1 MMDRILRAIS
11 ADGFVKIAAVSSR
24 DMTEEARQIHR
35 TLPVVT
41 AAMGRTMAAVSI
53 MSNAMKFEGA
63 SLTARINGGGPVG
76 TILVTGDEKGNVR
89 AYVQNPHVDLPLK
102 PDGHLNVGGAVGTN
116 GMLTVMRDMG
126 SGEPYNGSVE
136 LVSGEIAE
144 DFTKY
149 FFVSDQV
156 PSACGL
162 GVLVDTDQSVK
173 AAGGYVVQLMPGAP
187 ADIADKLE
195 RNIRRVGPVT
205 GALTSGS
212 LEDLIYGVLEGFE
225 PEILEEDP
233 VCYKCYCSR
242 EKINDAIAG
251 IDRSELRTMLE
262 EDKRI
267 EVRCRYCGKVY
278 TFTDKDFE
286 L

>member
-1 MMDRILRAIS
+1 MDRILRAIS

-53 MSNAMKFEGA
+53 MSNAMKIEGA